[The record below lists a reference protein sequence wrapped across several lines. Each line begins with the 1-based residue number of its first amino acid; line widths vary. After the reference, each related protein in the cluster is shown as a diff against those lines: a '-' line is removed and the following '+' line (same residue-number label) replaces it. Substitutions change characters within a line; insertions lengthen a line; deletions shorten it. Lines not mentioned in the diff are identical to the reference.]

1 MIKRPNGFMD
11 STSAF
16 DCVISGCKFGHD
28 MQPLSGTCG
37 STCNHLAGF
46 VTPPGGNPRK
56 FPGVPYPGKMGF
68 RSKIKNLPLFNN
80 STCSAKSD
88 GRSRMVHGNGKREGK
103 QKPISSEKIFKET
116 KIY

>member
-28 MQPLSGTCG
+28 MQPLHGTCG

-46 VTPPGGNPRK
+46 VTPPGGNPRE

-68 RSKIKNLPLFNN
+68 RSKIKNLPLLDN
-80 STCSAKSD
+80 
-88 GRSRMVHGNGKREGK
+88 
-103 QKPISSEKIFKET
+103 
-116 KIY
+116 